1 MNLVLL
7 LEIMFI
13 MILLKRNILLNKKN
27 VMKNIILKNNVNYN
41 YF

>member
-13 MILLKRNILLNKKN
+13 MILLKRNILLNNKN